1 MTPQERAFLAAIKQ
15 RLAERGALL
24 LATEA
29 GVIDQLK
36 AARALILEQLAAQPG
51 DFAQWRL
58 PQLLEQIEA
67 VLAGALGR
75 AAGVADQGL
84 RAAWQQGED
93 FVDKPLAAGGLNVE
107 IQLPVLDATVLQQ
120 MRAFAAMRFKDV
132 ATEAATKIGRQ
143 LGLVTLG
150 AQTPFE
156 AIKQIQTLLGSES
169 PRRATTIVRTEVSRA
184 FALASDQRLTQAAKV
199 VPGLG
204 KQWRRS
210 GKIHSRWT
218 HDLMDGQ
225 VVDAGKL
232 FKVPSMEGGFD
243 MMAHPHDPTAPADQ
257 NINCGC
263 VALPYK
269 ASWTDTSHTRPPLA
283 PDVTHPGA
291 KPFTAQEL
299 KLDPRKAQAGQ
310 AAQRAQAR
318 APRKQVARP
327 EVQPELPGAA
337 QAVIPPAKL
346 AGYAL
351 NPAHDQGGSDKA
363 RVFESALGYTAA
375 NADELG
381 RQLLAG
387 LKGRPATAALR
398 DAYGQRWTVDIPVTG
413 PKGAAIVKTGWIVQD
428 GNDAPR
434 LISARVIKAKA
445 KKS

>member
-1 MTPQERAFLAAIKQ
+1 MTPEQKAFLAAIKQ

-107 IQLPVLDATVLQQ
+107 IQLPVLDTTVLQQ
-120 MRAFAAMRFKDV
+120 MRAFTAMRFKDV
-132 ATEAATKIGRQ
+132 ATEAATKISRQ

-156 AIKQIQTLLGSES
+156 AIKQIQTLLGNES

-225 VVDAGKL
+225 VVEAGKT
-232 FKVPSMEGGFD
+232 FKVPSMDGGFD
-243 MMAHPHDPTAPADQ
+243 LMQHPHDPTAPADQ

-263 VALPYK
+263 VALPYR
-269 ASWTDTSHTRPPLA
+269 ASWAVAT
-283 PDVTHPGA
+283 PGA
-291 KPFTAQEL
+291 KPFTEQEL
-299 KLDPRKAQAGQ
+299 KLDGRKAALDLAAKKAGRRTEW
-310 AAQRAQAR
+310 AAPASPTREVLTLPNAQ
-318 APRKQVARP
+318 
-327 EVQPELPGAA
+327 
-337 QAVIPPAKL
+337 QAVIAPEKIT
-346 AGYAL
+346 GYAL
-351 NPAHDQGGSDKA
+351 NPDHISGGDKA
-363 RVFESALGYTAA
+363 KYFNDRLGI
-375 NADELG
+375 NATNASVLVDAIRAHLG
-381 RQLLAG
+381 NG
-387 LKGRPATAALR
+387 PATLGKA
-398 DAYGQRWTVDIPVTG
+398 DQHGQRYAVLVPVTG
-413 PKGAAIVKTGWIVQD
+413 PAGHAIVTTGWIVRP
-428 GNDAPR
+428 GAAAPE
-434 LISARVIKAKA
+434 LISAYIKER
-445 KKS
+445 KKKPR